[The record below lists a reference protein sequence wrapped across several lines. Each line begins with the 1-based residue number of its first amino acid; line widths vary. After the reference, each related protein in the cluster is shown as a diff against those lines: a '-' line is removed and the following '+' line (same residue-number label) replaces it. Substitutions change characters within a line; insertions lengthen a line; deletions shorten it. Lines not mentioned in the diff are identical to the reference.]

1 MSVLAG
7 IVVFVIVWWLVF
19 FTTLPWGVRSPHE
32 AGLPV
37 EPGHAPSAP
46 VRPRL
51 WLKAAVTTAITAVI
65 WIIVYIVIDRD
76 WVSFRTP

>member
-1 MSVLAG
+1 MSWLAG

-19 FTTLPWGVRSPHE
+19 FTTLPWGVRAPHE
-32 AGLPV
+32 VGVPV

-51 WLKAAVTTAITAVI
+51 WLKAAVTTGITAVI
-65 WIIVYIVIDRD
+65 WVIIYIAIDRD
-76 WVSFRTP
+76 WVSFRAP